1 MICKTLDDTPI
12 TLINH
17 LKWIRNQK
25 VMRLESR
32 SGQNEEIKKK
42 KNFLQLEKPYSFYC
56 AFLAGPLALH
66 FQDDL

>member
-1 MICKTLDDTPI
+1 
-12 TLINH
+12 
-17 LKWIRNQK
+17 
-25 VMRLESR
+25 MRLESR